1 MDLADDAMRRWI
13 TGAATGD
20 WSRLLAVID
29 PDVTFHVPV
38 AGFEGVQRGV
48 DAARRF
54 FDRIAATI
62 RAEPDRRRVVRR
74 RARVPPSRS
83 PWWEPSRASRSGN
96 GCALCF
102 DIRDGRVARFREYPR
117 VARRTAHGLEPHD
130 HV

>member
-1 MDLADDAMRRWI
+1 MDLADEAMRRWI

-62 RAEPDRRRVVRR
+62 RADLTVDASFVDGARTAFEVAVVGTLEGEPFRQR
-74 RARVPPSRS
+74 
-83 PWWEPSRASRSGN
+83 
-96 GCALCF
+96 LCLVF
-102 DIRDGRVARFREYPR
+102 DIRDGRVRGFREYLAWPGGL
-117 VARRTAHGLEPHD
+117 RTG
-130 HV
+130 